1 MRATPGSAPS
11 SPASQRS
18 VSVVLR
24 LRSAAKVVMYAHQV
38 PRMSC
43 AHRRNGA
50 LAVLAPRVLSG
61 PAQPSGWRT
70 GSERVSAALARA
82 HPDHRLDR
90 LHPHLAVP
98 DPAGLRC
105 LDDHAD
111 EVLGV
116 FVIADDLDPDLGYQ
130 VHLVL
135 RAPVHLGV
143 PALPAVSA
151 RFTDCHAVHAER
163 LQRRLDIIEFEG
175 LDDSRNELHGVTLSL
190 A

>member
-1 MRATPGSAPS
+1 MATPGSAPS

-43 AHRRNGA
+43 ARRSTA
-50 LAVLAPRVLSG
+50 RSRYWPPASYQARLS
-61 PAQPSGWRT
+61 PAGWRT
-70 GSERVSAALARA
+70 GSERGSAALARA
-82 HPDHRLDR
+82 HSDHRLDR

-98 DPAGLRC
+98 DPASLRC

-116 FVIADDLDPDLGYQ
+116 FVIADDLNPDLGYQ